1 MLIKIKLYVTIV
13 CKGYKLWVIKVRYV
27 PKCFIKNVKLWTK
40 QLEKI
45 KLCQTLN
52 YYAKWIWWLSEFSIF
67 HSDFF
72 IILKI
77 CCTIFWNTFVDY
89 FESGTQRSPIQM
101 FSKRRSKYTVCC
113 RVIQPKPK
121 FPRGLLIF
129 LCWYMLGCSEFIK
142 KTICHQS
149 LEGAMAKKMFQKKS
163 CLNPC
168 SKYVIRLNFFTLLA

>member
-45 KLCQTLN
+45 KLCQTLD
-52 YYAKWIWWLSEFSIF
+52 YYAKMNIVV
-67 HSDFF
+67 
-72 IILKI
+72 LKI
-77 CCTIFWNTFVDY
+77 YWSIYWNTFVDY

-129 LCWYMLGCSEFIK
+129 LCWYMLDCSEFIK

-149 LEGAMAKKMFQKKS
+149 LEGAMAKMLFQK
-163 CLNPC
+163 
-168 SKYVIRLNFFTLLA
+168 